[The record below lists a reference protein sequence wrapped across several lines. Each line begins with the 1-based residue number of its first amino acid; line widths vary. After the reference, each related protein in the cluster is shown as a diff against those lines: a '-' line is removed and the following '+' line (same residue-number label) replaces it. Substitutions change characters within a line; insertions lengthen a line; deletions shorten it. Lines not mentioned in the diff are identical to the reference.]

1 MILNGDA
8 SLFDLLMRVFAPFV
22 LVAVLMSFRSIL
34 YKYEEMEERGRAL
47 SWRFHQLDEEMA
59 RQERE
64 GGL

>member
-1 MILNGDA
+1 MRAALDA
-8 SLFDLLMRVFAPFV
+8 SLFDLLMRILAPLV
-22 LVAVLMSFRSIL
+22 LLAVALSFRSIL
-34 YKYEEMEERGRAL
+34 YRYEKMEERGRAL